1 MAGGANPMVPSQW
14 EVLVG
19 GMGFLIIAL
28 LVWSVLALA
37 YSRLVSGP
45 ERLGLLAACLLLPVI
60 GPAAALLLLHRIK
73 RRQRGGAAVGTGRG
87 RGAG

>member
-1 MAGGANPMVPSQW
+1 MGSGANPLVPAQW

-28 LVWSVLALA
+28 LIHAVIALA

-60 GPAAALLLLHRIK
+60 GPAASLLLLHRLK
-73 RRQRGGAAVGTGRG
+73 RGARGGTAVGSLPGR
-87 RGAG
+87 